1 MDITSRGTIDH
12 PIDEVWAVLSNF
24 ADLMAWHPGLLTC
37 EPEGTGIGSVRRV
50 TLKDGRGATEKLDVL
65 DQDRHVLVYSVTE
78 SVRPATIG
86 LSAAITL
93 TEAGADSTS
102 VEWVVTPP
110 ANSGLTDEMLEG
122 MRAYYP
128 TRIQDLGNAVPRQ
141 AEKD

>member
-128 TRIQDLGNAVPRQ
+128 TRIQDLGNAVARQ

>member
-1 MDITSRGTIDH
+1 MQITSRGTIDH
-12 PIDEVWAVLSNF
+12 PIDEVWAVLSDFGN
-24 ADLMAWHPGLLTC
+24 LMAWHPGLLTC

-65 DQDRHVLVYSVTE
+65 DEERHVLVYSVTE

-86 LSAAITL
+86 LSASITL
-93 TEAGADSTS
+93 TGADADSTA

-110 ANSGLTDEMLEG
+110 DNSGLTDEMVEG

-128 TRIQDLGNAVPRQ
+128 TRINDLGDAVARR
-141 AEKD
+141 AEKA